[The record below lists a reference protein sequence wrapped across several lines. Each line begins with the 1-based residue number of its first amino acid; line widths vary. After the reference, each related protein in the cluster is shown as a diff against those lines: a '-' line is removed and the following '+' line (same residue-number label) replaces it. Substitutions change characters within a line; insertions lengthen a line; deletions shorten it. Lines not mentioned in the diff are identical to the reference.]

1 LACVWNLLLCER
13 GEPKWTI
20 LSMTLGRPAPRRSL
34 PSYLFAIS
42 LRYSYN
48 LVQSGARTSFAMILY
63 SKRLN
68 ALAEAAIVE
77 ALRLDAQEAPQK
89 EVE

>member
-1 LACVWNLLLCER
+1 
-13 GEPKWTI
+13 
-20 LSMTLGRPAPRRSL
+20 
-34 PSYLFAIS
+34 
-42 LRYSYN
+42 
-48 LVQSGARTSFAMILY
+48 MILY

-89 EVE
+89 EVECKKDRRGKPPPSRKGPVNEQAKLPAWNADQLAAA